1 MPPRCQNRKIRSG
14 SVTLL
19 RLSFFSMRNIQK
31 IHAPIGKIFP
41 EKHCHFSGFRI
52 YWEVYGS
59 FLPAPQAGE
68 LSSCIAASGGKQAG
82 KAILPSP
89 PAFLLFF
96 YSAGIRIFSVG
107 IAPYFRS
114 PGSAIVPVP
123 ALSALLSNRL
133 LHFSGFFDRPDIP
146 PFPTLSSAW
155 IPPFPGA
162 AIISAPASFRCRSY
176 AGIFSFPESIAV
188 RRLEVFSL
196 PVFRFWISERA
207 AFIPL
212 GFCAVVFRS
221 ASAGFVQL
229 LPHFL
234 TLERPGF
241 CPAFVQ
247 HWTPFCPAAGGASLI
262 EPLWEASYPPVSI
275 RRGSS
280 VFYPSPK

>member
-14 SVTLL
+14 SVALL
-19 RLSFFSMRNIQK
+19 RLSIFFMRNIQK
-31 IHAPIGKIFP
+31 LNAPIGKIFP
-41 EKHCHFSGFRI
+41 KNHCHFSELRI
-52 YWEVYGS
+52 YWEIYRS

-68 LSSCIAASGGKQAG
+68 LSSCTAASGGKQAG
-82 KAILPSP
+82 KANCLPRL
-89 PAFLLFF
+89 FLLFF
-96 YSAGIRIFSVG
+96 YSAGIRIFSVV

-114 PGSAIVPVP
+114 PGAAIVPVP
-123 ALSALLSNRL
+123 ALSAPLPNRL

-155 IPPFPGA
+155 IPLFPGA
-162 AIISAPASFRCRSY
+162 AIISALASFRCRSY

-188 RRLEVFSL
+188 RRLKVFSL

-275 RRGSS
+275 RRGPS

>member
-1 MPPRCQNRKIRSG
+1 MALP
-14 SVTLL
+14 
-19 RLSFFSMRNIQK
+19 RLSIFSMRNIQK
-31 IHAPIGKIFP
+31 IHAPIGKILP

-52 YWEVYGS
+52 YWEIYRS

-68 LSSCIAASGGKQAG
+68 LSSCTAASGGKQAG

-89 PAFLLFF
+89 PFLLFF
-96 YSAGIRIFSVG
+96 YSAGICIFSVG

-114 PGSAIVPVP
+114 HGSAIVPVP
-123 ALSALLSNRL
+123 ALSALLPNRL

-188 RRLEVFSL
+188 RRLKVFSL
-196 PVFRFWISERA
+196 PVFRFWISKRA

-212 GFCAVVFRS
+212 DFALSFFRS

-247 HWTPFCPAAGGASLI
+247 LWTPFCPAAGGASLI

-275 RRGSS
+275 RRGPS

>member
-1 MPPRCQNRKIRSG
+1 MLPAGKFFRKIIAISPDLVYTGRCIGHPS
-14 SVTLL
+14 L
-19 RLSFFSMRNIQK
+19 RRKQ
-31 IHAPIGKIFP
+31 
-41 EKHCHFSGFRI
+41 
-52 YWEVYGS
+52 V
-59 FLPAPQAGE
+59 
-68 LSSCIAASGGKQAG
+68 SSPPVQPHPAASRRGRQNC
-82 KAILPSP
+82 LPRL
-89 PAFLLFF
+89 FLLFF
-96 YSAGIRIFSVG
+96 YSAGIRIFSAV

-123 ALSALLSNRL
+123 ALSALLPDRL

-162 AIISAPASFRCRSY
+162 AIISALASFRCRSY
-176 AGIFSFPESIAV
+176 AGIFSFSESIAV
-188 RRLEVFSL
+188 RCLEVFSL
-196 PVFRFWISERA
+196 PVFRF
-207 AFIPL
+207 
-212 GFCAVVFRS
+212 GFQRGLLLSLWVFALSFFRS

-275 RRGSS
+275 RRGPS
-280 VFYPSPK
+280 VFYPLPRSPR

>member
-14 SVTLL
+14 SVALL
-19 RLSFFSMRNIQK
+19 RLGIFSMRNIQK

-52 YWEVYGS
+52 YWEVYRS

-68 LSSCIAASGGKQAG
+68 FSSCTAASGGKQAG
-82 KAILPSP
+82 KAKLPSP
-89 PAFLLFF
+89 PFFAVFLFCR
-96 YSAGIRIFSVG
+96 YSSAGIRIFSAG

-114 PGSAIVPVP
+114 PGAAIVPVP
-123 ALSALLSNRL
+123 ALSAPLPNRL

-146 PFPTLSSAW
+146 PFPTPSSAW

-162 AIISAPASFRCRSY
+162 AIISAPASFWCRLY

-188 RRLEVFSL
+188 RSLEVFSL

-212 GFCAVVFRS
+212 DFCAVVFSVCIRRFCPVTAPFS
-221 ASAGFVQL
+221 DLGSSR
-229 LPHFL
+229 FL
-234 TLERPGF
+234 SSF
-241 CPAFVQ
+241 CPALDTFL
-247 HWTPFCPAAGGASLI
+247 S
-262 EPLWEASYPPVSI
+262 S
-275 RRGSS
+275 RRW
-280 VFYPSPK
+280 YLPY

>member
-14 SVTLL
+14 SVALL
-19 RLSFFSMRNIQK
+19 RLSIFSMRNIQK

-41 EKHCHFSGFRI
+41 EKHCHFSEFRI

-82 KAILPSP
+82 

-114 PGSAIVPVP
+114 PGAAIVPVP
-123 ALSALLSNRL
+123 ARSALLPNRL

-188 RRLEVFSL
+188 RRLKVFSL
-196 PVFRFWISERA
+196 PVFRFWISERV

-212 GFCAVVFRS
+212 GFCAVVFSVCIRRFCPVTAPFS
-221 ASAGFVQL
+221 DLGTSR
-229 LPHFL
+229 FL
-234 TLERPGF
+234 SSF
-241 CPAFVQ
+241 CPALDTFL
-247 HWTPFCPAAGGASLI
+247 S
-262 EPLWEASYPPVSI
+262 S
-275 RRGSS
+275 RRWCLP
-280 VFYPSPK
+280 Y

>member
-1 MPPRCQNRKIRSG
+1 MA
-14 SVTLL
+14 LL
-19 RLSFFSMRNIQK
+19 RLSIFPMRNIQK

-52 YWEVYGS
+52 YWEVYRS

-68 LSSCIAASGGKQAG
+68 FSSCTAASGGKQAG
-82 KAILPSP
+82 GGKKSFPPPLFFFFFFFSP

-96 YSAGIRIFSVG
+96 YSAGIRIFSVA

-123 ALSALLSNRL
+123 ALSALLPNRL

-176 AGIFSFPESIAV
+176 AGIFSFPESKAV
-188 RRLEVFSL
+188 RCLEVFSL
-196 PVFRFWISERA
+196 PVFRFWISERP
-207 AFIPL
+207 AFLPL
-212 GFCAVVFRS
+212 GFCAVVFSVCIRRFCPVTAPFS
-221 ASAGFVQL
+221 DLGSSR
-229 LPHFL
+229 FL
-234 TLERPGF
+234 SSF
-241 CPAFVQ
+241 CPALDAFL
-247 HWTPFCPAAGGASLI
+247 S
-262 EPLWEASYPPVSI
+262 S
-275 RRGSS
+275 RRWCLP
-280 VFYPSPK
+280 Y

>member
-19 RLSFFSMRNIQK
+19 RLSIFSMRNIQK
-31 IHAPIGKIFP
+31 IHAPIGKNFP

-52 YWEVYGS
+52 YWEVYRS

-68 LSSCIAASGGKQAG
+68 LSSCTAASGGKQAG
-82 KAILPSP
+82 KAKLPSP

-96 YSAGIRIFSVG
+96 YSAGIRIFSVV

-114 PGSAIVPVP
+114 PGAAIVPVP

-133 LHFSGFFDRPDIP
+133 LHFSGFFD
-146 PFPTLSSAW
+146 
-155 IPPFPGA
+155 
-162 AIISAPASFRCRSY
+162 
-176 AGIFSFPESIAV
+176 
-188 RRLEVFSL
+188 
-196 PVFRFWISERA
+196 
-207 AFIPL
+207 
-212 GFCAVVFRS
+212 
-221 ASAGFVQL
+221 
-229 LPHFL
+229 
-234 TLERPGF
+234 RPGF

-280 VFYPSPK
+280 VFYPSPKSTR